1 VQVEGNLNLPLSLLC
16 QEGRCSINFGKD
28 DSGILA
34 RVRASDDPSNNMM
47 QLPPENY
54 SLEDLTLVL
63 ADGTTLTGSNAAV
76 VLTGQVKQP
85 SANSCYLNVHSL
97 NRP

>member
-1 VQVEGNLNLPLSLLC
+1 
-16 QEGRCSINFGKD
+16 
-28 DSGILA
+28 
-34 RVRASDDPSNNMM
+34 MM
-47 QLPPENY
+47 QFPPENY
-54 SLEDLTLVL
+54 NLEDLTLVL
-63 ADGTTLTGSNAAV
+63 ADGTALTGSNAAV